1 MLILFCHIDPMKRIQ
16 LINPIKHNLINIC
29 TGIVVGFVDL
39 FPGISGGTVL
49 FLTGKYN
56 NVIYSLSSII
66 KKIFRKKEIS
76 LIKIEYNLLITLF
89 IGILISVFVFSKLAS
104 YLFENYENHSKVFLI
119 ALMIIYSIN
128 LLIKLRKNSKF
139 LIHLLFGLIIG
150 LFSIFVPN
158 IGDSDPAFYIIILS
172 GLLSFGFMILPGISG
187 SSILLILGTYE
198 STVNSV
204 NEINLPY
211 LFLFFLGGI
220 IGFSIS
226 IILIKI
232 LLDRHKDE
240 FRIIISGVIV
250 GASIGLL
257 YDLPKNTYSNLSIYL
272 MFILGLL
279 IAYFL
284 INFTNYFAKKKNEN
298 N

>member
-1 MLILFCHIDPMKRIQ
+1 M
-16 LINPIKHNLINIC
+16 
-29 TGIVVGFVDL
+29 
-39 FPGISGGTVL
+39 
-49 FLTGKYN
+49 
-56 NVIYSLSSII
+56 
-66 KKIFRKKEIS
+66 
-76 LIKIEYNLLITLF
+76 
-89 IGILISVFVFSKLAS
+89 
-104 YLFENYENHSKVFLI
+104 
-119 ALMIIYSIN
+119 
-128 LLIKLRKNSKF
+128 
-139 LIHLLFGLIIG
+139 
-150 LFSIFVPN
+150 
-158 IGDSDPAFYIIILS
+158 S

-257 YDLPKNTYSNLSIYL
+257 YDLPKNTYSNLSNL
-272 MFILGLL
+272 DK
-279 IAYFL
+279 
-284 INFTNYFAKKKNEN
+284 TD
-298 N
+298 